1 MFVVGGGEIYKQ
13 FIDLVNKIFLT
24 KVDVECDADT
34 MFPEIDEEKWEKISE
49 EKFKKDDKNEF
60 DYSFISYSKK
70 APKI

>member
-24 KVDVECDADT
+24 KVDVECDADAV
-34 MFPEIDEEKWEKISE
+34 FPKINEEKWEKISE